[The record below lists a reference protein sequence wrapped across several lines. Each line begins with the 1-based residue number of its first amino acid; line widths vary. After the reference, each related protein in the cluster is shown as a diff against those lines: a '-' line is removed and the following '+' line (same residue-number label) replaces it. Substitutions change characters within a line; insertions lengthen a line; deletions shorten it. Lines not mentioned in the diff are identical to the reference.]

1 MVWNKNFSLQLWGLL
16 VSMLVLRGV
25 YNRFGGFRVLKNMK
39 MAVPMSTA
47 FDVNSKQNKCIV
59 LFYHENNNK
68 MAILEYHY
76 ESI

>member
-1 MVWNKNFSLQLWGLL
+1 
-16 VSMLVLRGV
+16 
-25 YNRFGGFRVLKNMK
+25 